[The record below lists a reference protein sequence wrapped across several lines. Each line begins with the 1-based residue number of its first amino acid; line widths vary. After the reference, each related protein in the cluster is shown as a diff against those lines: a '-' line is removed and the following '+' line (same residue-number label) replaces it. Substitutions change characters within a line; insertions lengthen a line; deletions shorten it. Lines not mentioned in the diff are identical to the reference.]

1 MNFCYSFYLKKP
13 KHTQDRMLKK
23 NKIGHKQEEEN
34 LYGMNNEA
42 CRSLRNAVH
51 LGTRFFFFF
60 LGGGGG
66 GGFYSFKDINALVD
80 GSLSLKDTLKSD
92 SNSVKLLVSFK

>member
-1 MNFCYSFYLKKP
+1 
-13 KHTQDRMLKK
+13 
-23 NKIGHKQEEEN
+23 
-34 LYGMNNEA
+34 MNNEA
-42 CRSLRNAVH
+42 CCSLRNAVH
-51 LGTRFFFFF
+51 LGTRFFFW
-60 LGGGGG
+60 GGG